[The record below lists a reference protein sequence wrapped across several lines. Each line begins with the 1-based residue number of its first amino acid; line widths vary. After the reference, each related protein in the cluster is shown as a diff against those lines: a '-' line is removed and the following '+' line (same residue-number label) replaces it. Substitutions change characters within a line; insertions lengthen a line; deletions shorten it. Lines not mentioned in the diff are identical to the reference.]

1 MTTDGRTW
9 TACIAGGTAAL
20 LLAACS
26 GPYQQPLAR
35 RQIDDSRSRDT
46 VEAPRTDD
54 DPIVVDELPI
64 RPVAQPAQTGSPA
77 GMNPVAMSQLR
88 ERAIAILNA
97 SAASTLPEERANAIE
112 ALIPMPAR
120 LKPVATAGL
129 TDQNPGVRAIA
140 AMAVGKARL
149 REIAPLVR
157 PLLSDPLPQVRA
169 NAIYAL
175 MRCDE
180 PVDPTPLA
188 EMLSDNSPQ
197 VRAQAAFVLGE
208 LGEKS
213 AIGPLREAQRR
224 GMPKAA
230 PGSVRAM
237 ELQMAE
243 ARAKLG
249 DDEALIDIRT
259 ALFPARPED
268 LEATALAAQIVGQIG
283 DRGSTDRLMYLT
295 AEWDQNRQPMPAEI
309 RLAAAGSLARLGH
322 RQGSF
327 IADAYKANTN
337 DVLRAQAAIVLGET
351 GWTDNLASLTPMLE
365 DPSGRVRVAAAAA
378 VTKITGGLV
387 LPNG

>member
-1 MTTDGRTW
+1 MTRDGRT
-9 TACIAGGTAAL
+9 ASVCVVGGTVAM

-35 RQIDDSRSRDT
+35 RTMNKDVDRIESGQAPQEDSL
-46 VEAPRTDD
+46 
-54 DPIVVDELPI
+54 VVDELPI
-64 RPVAQPAQTGSPA
+64 RPVTTPNPSTVG
-77 GMNPVAMSQLR
+77 GMDPVALSQLR
-88 ERAIAILNA
+88 ERAIGILTA
-97 SAASTLPEERANAIE
+97 SAASTSPEERANAIE

-129 TDQNPGVRAIA
+129 NDSNPGVRAIA
-140 AMAVGKARL
+140 AMAVGKTRL
-149 REIAPLVR
+149 TELAPLVR

-175 MRCDE
+175 LRLDE
-180 PVDPTPLA
+180 PIDPSPLA
-188 EMLSDNSPQ
+188 EMLGDPSPQ
-197 VRAQAAFVLGE
+197 VRAQAAFILGE

-213 AIGPLREAQRR
+213 AVGPLREAQRR
-224 GMPKAA
+224 GMARAA

-237 ELQMAE
+237 ELQFAE

-259 ALFPARPED
+259 ALFPARSED

-283 DRGSTDRLMYLT
+283 DRGSTDRLMFLT

-309 RLAAAGSLARLGH
+309 RLAAAGSLAKLGH

-327 IADAYKANTN
+327 IAEMYKASPN
-337 DVLRAQAAIVLGET
+337 DVLRAQAAIVFGDT
-351 GWTDNLASLTPMLE
+351 GWTDNLAILTPMLD

-378 VTKITGGLV
+378 ITKITGNLA